1 MIRQDDS
8 IAAVITPPGRG
19 AVAII
24 RVSGPLTQEVANA
37 ILGQLPPPRQ
47 ALFSRFTR
55 MGQVIDEG
63 VAIYFPGPH
72 SFTGEDVLEL
82 QGHGG
87 PVVVQQLLQA
97 VLTLGVRL
105 AEPGEFSR
113 RAFLNNKIDLAQ
125 AEAIADLI
133 QADSEQAAQSAVRSL
148 QGEFSR
154 HIEHLLEQLIELRV
168 YVEAAIDFSD
178 EEIDF
183 FDEARMAEH
192 LARLLRQ
199 LDTLSETA
207 RQGAIL
213 REGMTVVIAGEPN
226 AGKSSLLNALAGRET
241 AIVTELAGTTRDIL
255 REHIHIDGM
264 PLHLLDTAGLR
275 ESDDRVEQEGIRRAR
290 DAIAAADLVLVVVDG
305 SRPEPIA
312 HVFERALDQLKNI
325 DNVPP
330 MTVVINKHD
339 LITDLGHLDLTPL
352 AVVDKILVSAKTG
365 QGLHQLR
372 EHLKARMGYTAS
384 PEGVFIARRRHLIAL
399 EHARAAIEAGG
410 ENLAK
415 QGLRGIELLAEELR
429 HAQMAL
435 SEITGA
441 FTTDDLLGEIFS
453 SFCIG
458 K

>member
-1 MIRQDDS
+1 MIRLDDS

-24 RVSGPLTQEVANA
+24 RVSGPLVASVAQA
-37 ILGQLPPPRQ
+37 ILGKIPVARQ
-47 ALFSRFTR
+47 ALFSRFKP
-55 MGQVIDEG
+55 MGQLIDEG
-63 VAIYFPGPH
+63 VAIFFPGPH

-97 VLTLGVRL
+97 VLAQGVRL

-113 RAFLNNKIDLAQ
+113 RAFLNNKMDLAQ

-133 QADSEQAAQSAVRSL
+133 QADSEQAAKSAMRSL

-154 HIEHLLEQLIELRV
+154 HIEYLLQQLIELRV

-183 FDEARMAEH
+183 FDDARLAEH
-192 LARLLRQ
+192 LTGLLRQ
-199 LDTLSETA
+199 LDTLAATA

-241 AIVTELAGTTRDIL
+241 AIVTDLAGTTRDIL

-275 ESDDRVEQEGIRRAR
+275 ESHDQVEQEGIRRAR
-290 DAIAAADLVLVVVDG
+290 EAIAAADLVLVVIDG
-305 SRPEPIA
+305 SRKEPLTQLIQA
-312 HVFERALDQLKNI
+312 ALDQLAGI
-325 DNVPP
+325 DPLPP
-330 MTVVINKHD
+330 VSVLVNK
-339 LITDLGHLDLTPL
+339 LDLCAEL
-352 AVVDKILVSAKTG
+352 ECSAQGDVDKILLSAKTG
-365 QGLHQLR
+365 QGLNDLR

-384 PEGVFIARRRHLIAL
+384 PEGVFMARRRHLVAL
-399 EHARAAIEAGG
+399 AQAREAIEAGG

-429 HAQMAL
+429 HAQLAL